1 MPAAYAG
8 DRTEDMESIS
18 LFRNIFFAF
27 IHRIQF
33 QRFNTLYQLLSV
45 KYKNPEYLK
54 EIKTFLMIPDYLN
67 FLLIGKK
74 ANEYTNATSTQLVNS
89 FDRTWDKNILKEYGI
104 NEEMFQEI
112 KMPKTSL
119 GEVRRN

>member
-1 MPAAYAG
+1 
-8 DRTEDMESIS
+8 
-18 LFRNIFFAF
+18 
-27 IHRIQF
+27 
-33 QRFNTLYQLLSV
+33 
-45 KYKNPEYLK
+45 
-54 EIKTFLMIPDYLN
+54 MIPDYLN
-67 FLLIGKK
+67 FLLTGKK

-119 GEVRRN
+119 GKLRKELVDEFGFDMEVILPATHDTRSAFISSVCND